1 MRAAAPIKASGGVF
15 AFSHKTIQEF
25 LVARSIRDVTI
36 SALKAALLPASELQS
51 IVRSLCNTE
60 LTSAG
65 KGSDGAFSFR
75 AFMSRLEARFLEQ
88 FTTSELAK
96 GRSEADVE
104 EAARDA
110 RAEIRAKAKKFAQLV
125 ETLEASALQRVQLS
139 REHTIVDFI
148 VDELLEVCVRI
159 TPNNLL
165 FHHRDLRMIPVY
177 VISDTSSW
185 REYYASGVGCY

>member
-60 LTSAG
+60 TSAG

-148 VDELLEVCVRI
+148 VDELLEVCVSFG
-159 TPNNLL
+159 P
-165 FHHRDLRMIPVY
+165 PSPCGVA
-177 VISDTSSW
+177 V
-185 REYYASGVGCY
+185 YYASGIGCY